1 MPVFK
6 QVSPSTDSLP
16 TTPSSDASPQLLCT
30 CPPYPFDEHAGDAL
44 STVSAASAA
53 GSDNNHLASG
63 GLAVAA
69 PLEQP
74 SQQQAPLSLPR
85 RHVATCA
92 VHSSHAMAL
101 LKQKAKQQQQL
112 QLERQR
118 EQEERRRN
126 PFAPVRVAP
135 SRTFDLYA
143 GSQFRGKQR
152 SGSHSY
158 DVMVDI
164 KHVDLNNSFLCGY
177 LHINGLTD
185 EYPELTTYFEAE
197 IIGPKHSFLT
207 HKWDADELTDEE
219 HWTLFEPFKCFARSV
234 FNGLDGQDSDEDM
247 SDSNP
252 SLRSSRHQYHCDP
265 LKYHHQN
272 ENVVFMR
279 WKEHFLVPDHRVQGI
294 SGASFAGFYY
304 ICYNKIT
311 GEISGYYYHQSS
323 EKFQQ
328 LLLKHVDE
336 RSFAAFEFR

>member
-30 CPPYPFDEHAGDAL
+30 CPPYLLDEHAGDAL
-44 STVSAASAA
+44 STVSTAS
-53 GSDNNHLASG
+53 GSDNNHIANG
-63 GLAVAA
+63 GLAAA
-69 PLEQP
+69 ASLEQP

-101 LKQKAKQQQQL
+101 LKQKAKQQQQQ

-118 EQEERRRN
+118 EQEQRRQN
-126 PFAPVRVAP
+126 PFAP
-135 SRTFDLYA
+135 
-143 GSQFRGKQR
+143 
-152 SGSHSY
+152 
-158 DVMVDI
+158 
-164 KHVDLNNSFLCGY
+164 HVDLNNSFLCGY

-234 FNGLDGQDSDEDM
+234 FNGLDGQDSDEDI

-323 EKFQQ
+323 E
-328 LLLKHVDE
+328 
-336 RSFAAFEFR
+336 